1 MAILELT
8 QDVDNT
14 LIYDKTYDNNYL
26 TNMFY
31 YILDMKELS
40 ENADKSYRILPFCA
54 GTIKALSYNPFIQID
69 DFSKVC
75 KIPYDKNYFGVG
87 DRFSSVPSVY
97 RIAEINEVT
106 KTLINYQLTY
116 DTDEPLLNMFPY
128 TYYTIHDGY
137 NEPLMIKANYL
148 DYDNIEVKVRT
159 GLNTSSK
166 YCIYVDGYKNDYH
179 GWLQGLIN
187 NNPILA
193 PVTSDMYSSWW
204 ATSSAQFVESNNLA
218 RAQNH
223 INYSQQKTNNI
234 FNTVSNTANSLLS
247 IKSADSIAGGAINAG
262 LNIAGGVINN
272 SQINENYA
280 FTNYSIEMNAN
291 AAKKDYEKSPRGMIS
306 NGNDIIFNQQMAGNE
321 INIVKWSM
329 TNYNK
334 GKVVRFLKRYGYPV
348 NDYIF
353 NPPINTRKSWNFIKM
368 SKCGVKG
375 SEVPREYLE
384 EIKNIFE
391 RGITL
396 WHVNRGSQM
405 LDYSQNNDEV

>member
-31 YILDMKELS
+31 YILDMQDLS
-40 ENADKSYRILPFCA
+40 ENANKSYKMLPFCA
-54 GTIKALSYNPFIQID
+54 GTIKTLSYNPFIQLE

-75 KIPYDKNYFGVG
+75 KIPFDVNYFGVS
-87 DRFSSVPSVY
+87 DRFKSTPSVY
-97 RIAEINEVT
+97 RIAEINEVN
-106 KTLINYQLTY
+106 KTLINYQITY
-116 DTDEPLLNMFPY
+116 DAEEPILNTFPY

-137 NEPLMIKANYL
+137 NEPLMIKTNFL
-148 DYDNIEVKVRT
+148 DNDNIEVKVRT

-166 YCIYVDGYKNDYH
+166 YCIYVKGYKNDHH

-223 INYSQQKTNNI
+223 INYTQQNTNNV
-234 FNTVSNTANSLLS
+234 FNTVSNTANSLM
-247 IKSADSIAGGAINAG
+247 SIANGDVASGVVNTG
-262 LNIAGGVINN
+262 LNLAGGLIKEG
-272 SQINENYA
+272 QLKENYQ
-280 FTNYSIEMNAN
+280 FSNYSIEMTAN
-291 AAKKDYEKSPRGMIS
+291 AVKKDYEKSPRGMIS

-321 INIVKWSM
+321 VTMVKWSM
-329 TNYNK
+329 TTYNR
-334 GKVVRFLKRYGYPV
+334 GKVIRFLKRYGYPV
-348 NDYIF
+348 NDYIS
-353 NPPINTRKSWNFIKM
+353 NPKINTRRAWNFIKM
-368 SKCGVKG
+368 TKCGVKG
-375 SEVPREYLE
+375 SEVPREHLE
-384 EIKNIFE
+384 EIRYIFE
-391 RGITL
+391 RGVTF
-396 WHVNRGSQM
+396 WH
-405 LDYSQNNDEV
+405 LDRTDDIMNYEQDNSEV